1 MKLFNKYKN
10 KNFMYLTNY
19 INSCIS
25 NEELALT
32 PEELEYQLL
41 GTSQS
46 TFKEFI
52 HAVLNQSVFPN
63 HNAGLLYKDDQ
74 NKLQPIREVPIPVR
88 ASIAEKAWL
97 YYVLQTS
104 NSDLFLNSELKQK
117 LLDALLKDISFKDYP
132 LQQHYIDIREFST
145 ESCLDITPQFIT
157 HFQTIVQAVQQHRQ
171 LTVTN
176 HSESGKIYSNEI
188 VYPYKIEYSP
198 QFNLFCL
205 SCYPISAKRPVKIIL
220 SNLSSVS
227 IGTVIPNYDEF
238 IIDFEKQLSNIKLT
252 HPIQLEILNQREAYD
267 RCTYLFSSYDTY
279 CYEQN
284 NKLTMTI
291 YYYHFQ
297 EEEIFRNILFLG
309 HYVKVISPQ
318 TVVEK
323 IIQIIRSAY
332 ENYPK

>member
-1 MKLFNKYKN
+1 MYIPIKLNIHHNLIYFASHA
-10 KNFMYLTNY
+10 
-19 INSCIS
+19 I
-25 NEELALT
+25 
-32 PEELEYQLL
+32 QL
-41 GTSQS
+41 
-46 TFKEFI
+46 
-52 HAVLNQSVFPN
+52 
-63 HNAGLLYKDDQ
+63 
-74 NKLQPIREVPIPVR
+74 VP
-88 ASIAEKAWL
+88 
-97 YYVLQTS
+97 
-104 NSDLFLNSELKQK
+104 
-117 LLDALLKDISFKDYP
+117 
-132 LQQHYIDIREFST
+132 
-145 ESCLDITPQFIT
+145 
-157 HFQTIVQAVQQHRQ
+157 
-171 LTVTN
+171 
-176 HSESGKIYSNEI
+176 
-188 VYPYKIEYSP
+188 
-198 QFNLFCL
+198 
-205 SCYPISAKRPVKIIL
+205 KRPVKIIL

>member
-46 TFKEFI
+46 TFEEFI

-117 LLDALLKDISFKDYP
+117 LRL
-132 LQQHYIDIREFST
+132 
-145 ESCLDITPQFIT
+145 
-157 HFQTIVQAVQQHRQ
+157 
-171 LTVTN
+171 
-176 HSESGKIYSNEI
+176 
-188 VYPYKIEYSP
+188 
-198 QFNLFCL
+198 
-205 SCYPISAKRPVKIIL
+205 
-220 SNLSSVS
+220 
-227 IGTVIPNYDEF
+227 
-238 IIDFEKQLSNIKLT
+238 
-252 HPIQLEILNQREAYD
+252 
-267 RCTYLFSSYDTY
+267 
-279 CYEQN
+279 
-284 NKLTMTI
+284 
-291 YYYHFQ
+291 
-297 EEEIFRNILFLG
+297 
-309 HYVKVISPQ
+309 
-318 TVVEK
+318 
-323 IIQIIRSAY
+323 
-332 ENYPK
+332 

>member
-46 TFKEFI
+46 TFEEFI

-88 ASIAEKAWL
+88 ASIAEKSWL

-145 ESCLDITPQFIT
+145 ESYLDITPQFIT

-198 QFNLFCL
+198 QFNLFW
-205 SCYPISAKRPVKIIL
+205 
-220 SNLSSVS
+220 
-227 IGTVIPNYDEF
+227 
-238 IIDFEKQLSNIKLT
+238 
-252 HPIQLEILNQREAYD
+252 
-267 RCTYLFSSYDTY
+267 
-279 CYEQN
+279 
-284 NKLTMTI
+284 
-291 YYYHFQ
+291 
-297 EEEIFRNILFLG
+297 
-309 HYVKVISPQ
+309 
-318 TVVEK
+318 
-323 IIQIIRSAY
+323 
-332 ENYPK
+332 

>member
-41 GTSQS
+41 GTSQN
-46 TFKEFI
+46 TFEEFI

-157 HFQTIVQAVQQHRQ
+157 Q
-171 LTVTN
+171 
-176 HSESGKIYSNEI
+176 SN
-188 VYPYKIEYSP
+188 
-198 QFNLFCL
+198 
-205 SCYPISAKRPVKIIL
+205 
-220 SNLSSVS
+220 S
-227 IGTVIPNYDEF
+227 IGSSLLPIKVNPLKFTLTKLYIP
-238 IIDFEKQLSNIKLT
+238 IKLNI
-252 HPIQLEILNQREAYD
+252 HHNLIYFASHAIQLVPNAPL
-267 RCTYLFSSYDTY
+267 
-279 CYEQN
+279 
-284 NKLTMTI
+284 K
-291 YYYHFQ
+291 
-297 EEEIFRNILFLG
+297 
-309 HYVKVISPQ
+309 
-318 TVVEK
+318 
-323 IIQIIRSAY
+323 
-332 ENYPK
+332 

>member
-1 MKLFNKYKN
+1 MIFRYKH
-10 KNFMYLTNY
+10 L
-19 INSCIS
+19 
-25 NEELALT
+25 
-32 PEELEYQLL
+32 
-41 GTSQS
+41 
-46 TFKEFI
+46 
-52 HAVLNQSVFPN
+52 
-63 HNAGLLYKDDQ
+63 
-74 NKLQPIREVPIPVR
+74 VR
-88 ASIAEKAWL
+88 
-97 YYVLQTS
+97 
-104 NSDLFLNSELKQK
+104 
-117 LLDALLKDISFKDYP
+117 LLD
-132 LQQHYIDIREFST
+132 
-145 ESCLDITPQFIT
+145 LD
-157 HFQTIVQAVQQHRQ
+157 
-171 LTVTN
+171 
-176 HSESGKIYSNEI
+176 
-188 VYPYKIEYSP
+188 
-198 QFNLFCL
+198 
-205 SCYPISAKRPVKIIL
+205 
-220 SNLSSVS
+220 
-227 IGTVIPNYDEF
+227 DEF